1 MNFPRSFGVFGRCEP
16 DLSVSI
22 WTDAKS
28 RIEFLLVGK
37 NENVQ
42 KTAHFADIAQLVER
56 NLAKVEVASSNLVVR
71 SQKDSPTR

>member
-1 MNFPRSFGVFGRCEP
+1 MNFPRRFAVFKPCEP

-22 WTDAKS
+22 CSDAKT

-37 NENVQ
+37 NGNVQ
-42 KTAHFADIAQLVER
+42 ITTHFADIAQLVER